1 MVLVLAAGGPACGE
15 LRRLAVAGDDAGRP
29 AGDVAGDAAGDAR
42 CPSPWPLL
50 HDDLGDLGAWEREE
64 AGGGRIELIESGVRL
79 AASSPG
85 GRARLGRTL
94 PRWPGP
100 PAVLV
105 VGLEL
110 VDPGAAGDAP
120 EAGDRLELELV
131 GAGRRLRLLLL
142 GSGTWLDAG
151 EEFVPLGSLALVAGR
166 AKGARP
172 TGRWGVDLSLGLA
185 VPVGEEPAAE
195 LGGTA
200 PALGLTAAWQPA
212 GWERWGLALR
222 AHGRT
227 GRQQAGADGTVDLDL
242 LALTAAG
249 GPTLRLSGG
258 LCRRLAGDFCGPRRA
273 RIRRVR
279 RPGSWYP
286 RRGVAE

>member
-110 VDPGAAGDAP
+110 VDPGAGGDAP

-151 EEFVPLGSLALVAGR
+151 EEFVPLGSLALGSAGPVDVR
-166 AKGARP
+166 V
-172 TGRWGVDLSLGLA
+172 RWDDDGVTVSADRIELDPVPEQTTDAGGDRLGITAVGVVRGVEAVLRDVDLTC
-185 VPVGEEPAAE
+185 
-195 LGGTA
+195 GG
-200 PALGLTAAWQPA
+200 
-212 GWERWGLALR
+212 
-222 AHGRT
+222 
-227 GRQQAGADGTVDLDL
+227 
-242 LALTAAG
+242 
-249 GPTLRLSGG
+249 
-258 LCRRLAGDFCGPRRA
+258 
-273 RIRRVR
+273 
-279 RPGSWYP
+279 
-286 RRGVAE
+286 